1 MIRKPCQSDA
11 GVQALLDPPV
21 KPEDDGG
28 GVALIGVPND
38 SRASKCRPPCKL
50 ALTARP
56 GGKIVACHE
65 SPPALAD
72 RLFGLPA

>member
-38 SRASKCRPPCKL
+38 SRASEMPTALQTRVDSAARRQDCR
-50 ALTARP
+50 
-56 GGKIVACHE
+56 
-65 SPPALAD
+65 
-72 RLFGLPA
+72 LP